1 MIEYL
6 MFVLQ
11 IIGVMLP
18 IGIALTIGIALIII
32 LWVADKVLK

>member
-1 MIEYL
+1 MSEYL

-18 IGIALTIGIALIII
+18 IGIALIII